1 MRIGSRLVEFLKPT
15 LITHF
20 TQLAADLRALPR
32 FCGELAVGAWASDS
46 GLAVGY
52 LCWNL
57 QDDPLADT
65 VDLVLAVSLRSR
77 GSKKAV
83 VTLDLAWSDGWLIA
97 QFLDQSL
104 AVDSP
109 EVLSEQIDALVSSR
123 RAEVVALMSRALD
136 GDL

>member
-1 MRIGSRLVEFLKPT
+1 LVEFLKPT
-15 LITHF
+15 LIAHF
-20 TQLAADLRALPR
+20 TQLADDLRALPR
-32 FCGELAVGAWASDS
+32 FCGELAVGAWANAD